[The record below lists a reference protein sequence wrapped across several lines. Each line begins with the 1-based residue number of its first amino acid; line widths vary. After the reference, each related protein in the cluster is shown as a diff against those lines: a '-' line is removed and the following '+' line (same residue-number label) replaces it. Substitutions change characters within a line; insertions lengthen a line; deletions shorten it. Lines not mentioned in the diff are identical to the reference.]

1 MKQGVRRP
9 RPRRTFP
16 RESSEL
22 GNAGRGALDWRSAG
36 RPAPDVW
43 DRTNRRMANL
53 LQPAADPCAWAAL
66 AALSAM
72 EVVLGLDNLVFIA
85 PG

>member
-1 MKQGVRRP
+1 MTQGVRRP

-22 GNAGRGALDWRSAG
+22 GNVGRR
-36 RPAPDVW
+36 
-43 DRTNRRMANL
+43 
-53 LQPAADPCAWAAL
+53 

-72 EVVLGLDNLVFIA
+72 EVVLDLDNLVFIA

>member
-1 MKQGVRRP
+1 LETLAAAP
-9 RPRRTFP
+9 Y
-16 RESSEL
+16 
-22 GNAGRGALDWRSAG
+22 WRSAG
-36 RPAPDVW
+36 PPARDLW

-53 LQPAADPCAWAAL
+53 LQLAADPGAW

-72 EVVLGLDNLVFIA
+72 EVVLGLEDLVFIA